1 MKMGK
6 IISIGNQKG
15 GVGKTSSV
23 NAISMG
29 LKHKGYR
36 VLCIDFDPQGNLSFS
51 MEADGDQN
59 PNIYDVLR
67 RSVKCREAIQ
77 RTELGEIIPSTF
89 LLSGMEMDFTGKGRE
104 FVLRD
109 CLETVRAQYDYIL
122 IDTPPE
128 LGVLTIN
135 AFCAADVVL
144 VPVLTDI
151 YSLQGIARLHDTIEH
166 IRKSLNPKLK
176 IGGIFLVR
184 YNQREELSRIVLQTA
199 EMIAKEFGIPLLKTT
214 IRGSVMIGK
223 IQAAQKDMMAYAPKN
238 KAVMDYM
245 ELVGELLERVI

>member
-1 MKMGK
+1 MGK
-6 IISIGNQKG
+6 IISVGNQKG

-23 NAISMG
+23 NAIAMG

-51 MEADGDQN
+51 METDGDQN
-59 PNIYDVLR
+59 PNIYDVLKR
-67 RSVKCREAIQ
+67 TVKCRYAIQ
-77 RTELGEIIPSTF
+77 QTELGEIIPSTF

-199 EMIAKEFGIPLLKTT
+199 EMIANEFGIPLLKTT

-223 IQAAQKDMMAYAPKN
+223 IQAAQKDMMEYASKN

-245 ELVGELLERVI
+245 ALVEELLKKVI